1 MRHARHGED
10 PVLITDAEP
19 SFDEEQR
26 HRKRVYAVQML
37 VRLVGFT
44 AAGLLAHIWWL
55 ALGIVAVTG
64 ALPWVA
70 VVIANDRTSR
80 RGRRRVYRH
89 EHRAIQDRHH
99 DQIDV

>member
-1 MRHARHGED
+1 MRRRQHDE
-10 PVLITDAEP
+10 PVLITDAAP

-26 HRKRVYAVQML
+26 HRKRVYAVLM
-37 VRLVGFT
+37 VVHLVGFT

-70 VVIANDRTSR
+70 VVLANDRTSQRGQCRMR
-80 RGRRRVYRH
+80 RGGGP
-89 EHRAIQDRHH
+89 AIEDRHH
-99 DQIDV
+99 DQIDI